1 MAFPRPDIHVDT
13 NLGLSTVETLSID
26 GGTVDT
32 PLTTTKTFRERLSSF
47 KLSSPIKKIFGKRG
61 SGAEESVCAGVT
73 EVLPTPST
81 AADEEAKGE
90 IPTPEGGD
98 IFSHDPAAAKFKSCH
113 WLNAGV
119 LMVAE
124 TISLGILS
132 LPAAIAKL
140 GLIPGIVCISVLG
153 FLATYSGYVIGQWK
167 LKYPKTLSFADVG
180 EQLGGK
186 WLGRLF
192 GTAAVLSFVFVC
204 AAHLLAFTVMM
215 NVLTEH
221 AACSV
226 LFGLVGTVVS
236 VVLSLPKTS
245 KDISWISIGCK

>member
-1 MAFPRPDIHVDT
+1 MATSNTTRPEVRVDT
-13 NLGLSTVETLSID
+13 NLSTVETN
-26 GGTVDT
+26 TVDGDIVDI
-32 PLTTTKTFRERLSSF
+32 PLTTTKTFRERLFS
-47 KLSSPIKKIFGKRG
+47 LSSPIKKLFGKR
-61 SGAEESVCAGVT
+61 ESDDGDSLCVGVT
-73 EVLPTPST
+73 EVVPTPLT
-81 AADEEAKGE
+81 ADEESKAE
-90 IPTPEGGD
+90 YSPPTGGD
-98 IFSHDPAAAKFKSCH
+98 IFSHNPAAAKFKSCH

-140 GLIPGIVCISVLG
+140 GLIPGILCISILG

-186 WLGRLF
+186 WLGRFF
-192 GTAAVLSFVFVC
+192 GVAAVLSFVFVC

-215 NVLTEH
+215 NVLTDH
-221 AACSV
+221 SACSV
-226 LFGLVGTVVS
+226 LFGLVGTVLS
-236 VVLSLPKTS
+236 VLLSLPKTS
-245 KDISWISIGCK
+245 KDISWISIGCE

>member
-1 MAFPRPDIHVDT
+1 MANPSTTRPNVQVDT
-13 NLGLSTVETLSID
+13 SLSAINTNTID
-26 GGTVDT
+26 GSIVDV
-32 PLTTTKTFRERLSSF
+32 PLTTTKTFRSRLTS
-47 KLSSPIKKIFGKRG
+47 LSSPIKKLFGRRD
-61 SGAEESVCAGVT
+61 SDDDSVETGEIET
-73 EVLPTPST
+73 LPTP
-81 AADEEAKGE
+81 AIADEESK
-90 IPTPEGGD
+90 PELSDTFGD
-98 IFSHDPAAAKFKSCH
+98 IFSRDPAAAKFKSCH

-140 GLIPGIVCISVLG
+140 GLIPGVLCISILG

-180 EQLGGK
+180 HQLGGK

-215 NVLTEH
+215 NVLTDH
-221 AACSV
+221 SACSV
-226 LFGLVGTVVS
+226 LFGLLGTVLS

-245 KDISWISIGCK
+245 KDISWISIWCKWMK

>member
-1 MAFPRPDIHVDT
+1 MASPRPDIHVDT
-13 NLGLSTVETLSID
+13 NLGLSTVDTISID
-26 GGTVDT
+26 GGTVDI

-47 KLSSPIKKIFGKRG
+47 KLSSPIKKMFGRRD
-61 SGAEESVCAGVT
+61 SDVETVCTGTV
-73 EVLPTPST
+73 EVLPTPVT
-81 AADEEAKGE
+81 VDEEAKGE
-90 IPTPEGGD
+90 TSAPDGGD

-113 WLNAGV
+113 WLHAGV
-119 LMVAE
+119 LMVTE

-140 GLIPGIVCISVLG
+140 GLIPGILCISTLG

-186 WLGRLF
+186 WLGRVF
-192 GTAAVLSFVFVC
+192 GAAAIMSFVFVC

-221 AACSV
+221 ATCSV
-226 LFGLVGTVVS
+226 LFGLVGTVAS